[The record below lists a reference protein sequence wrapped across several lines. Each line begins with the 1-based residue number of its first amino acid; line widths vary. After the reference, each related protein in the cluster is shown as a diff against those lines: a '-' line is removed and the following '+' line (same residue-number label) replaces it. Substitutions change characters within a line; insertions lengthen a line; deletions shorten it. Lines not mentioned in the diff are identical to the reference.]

1 MSTNVLLITPYS
13 FTKYGGVQNQVNLI
27 EDYLDKHS
35 EFNVKVFAHG
45 KIEILRNEK
54 IFNIPFNSSV
64 SSVMLFPNRKIL
76 KEHIM
81 WADVI
86 HVHEPFVPI
95 IFWRIP
101 KNKKYVFTHHASL
114 NQVVVFLLKNIYK
127 LFTFNSMSTYVSDD
141 AKSNALALSQSSE
154 LIPNMIEIN
163 NDASFSKSNGF
174 LFIGRDEKRKNI
186 KFFKMLSIKDAFKNS
201 KFIAI
206 TNKILDT
213 NNIVSYVN
221 PTNDE
226 KNQIFKKTNIYLALN
241 TKSESFGITILE
253 AVNNGNLA
261 VTSSLDAF
269 INVLKDSHVT
279 FINNNFSSLQEV
291 LLNLSKNKLSDL
303 WEKQFNEIKKYDLLK
318 NMEKFIYIYS
328 KL

>member
-114 NQVVVFLLKNIYK
+114 NQVVVFLLKTIYK

-186 KFFKMLSIKDAFKNS
+186 KFFKMLSIKDAFKKS

>member
-114 NQVVVFLLKNIYK
+114 NQVVVFLLKTIYK

>member
-114 NQVVVFLLKNIYK
+114 NQVVVFLLKTIYK

-221 PTNDE
+221 PTNHE

-291 LLNLSKNKLSDL
+291 LLNLSKNKLNDL

>member
-114 NQVVVFLLKNIYK
+114 NEFVVFLLKNIYK

-186 KFFKMLSIKDAFKNS
+186 KFFKMLSIKNAFKNS

-269 INVLKDSHVT
+269 INVLKESHVT

>member
-13 FTKYGGVQNQVNLI
+13 FTKYGGVQNQVDLI

-114 NQVVVFLLKNIYK
+114 NQVVVFLLKTIYK

-291 LLNLSKNKLSDL
+291 LSNLSKNKLSDL

>member
-76 KEHIM
+76 KDHIM

-114 NQVVVFLLKNIYK
+114 NQVVVFLLKTIYK

>member
-114 NQVVVFLLKNIYK
+114 NQVVVFLLKTIYK
-127 LFTFNSMSTYVSDD
+127 LFTFNSMSTYVSDE

>member
-1 MSTNVLLITPYS
+1 MSINVLLITPYS

-27 EDYLDKHS
+27 EEYLDKHS

-45 KIEILRNEK
+45 KIENLRNEK

-127 LFTFNSMSTYVSDD
+127 LFTFNSLSTYVSDD
-141 AKSNALALSQSSE
+141 AKSNALALSRSSE

-163 NDASFSKSNGF
+163 NDASFSKSNGY

-186 KFFKMLSIKDAFKNS
+186 KFFKMLSTKDVFKNIR
-201 KFIAI
+201 FIAI
-206 TNKILDT
+206 TNKIIDK
-213 NNIVSYVN
+213 NNIISYVN
-221 PTNDE
+221 PTNHE
-226 KNQIFKKTNIYLALN
+226 KNQIFKQTNIYLALN

-303 WEKQFNEIKKYDLLK
+303 WEKQFNDIKKYDLLK

>member
-13 FTKYGGVQNQVNLI
+13 FTKYGGVQNQVDLI

-114 NQVVVFLLKNIYK
+114 NQVVVFLLKTIYK

-279 FINNNFSSLQEV
+279 FLNNNFSSLQEV
-291 LLNLSKNKLSDL
+291 LSNLSKNKLSYL

>member
-127 LFTFNSMSTYVSDD
+127 LFTFNSLSTYVSDD

>member
-1 MSTNVLLITPYS
+1 VSTNVLLITPYS

-114 NQVVVFLLKNIYK
+114 NQVVVFLLKTIYK

-291 LLNLSKNKLSDL
+291 LLNLRENKLSDL

>member
-1 MSTNVLLITPYS
+1 MSINVLLITPYS

-27 EDYLDKHS
+27 EEYLDKHS

-45 KIEILRNEK
+45 KIENLRNEK

-114 NQVVVFLLKNIYK
+114 NQVVVFLLKTIYK

>member
-1 MSTNVLLITPYS
+1 VSTNVLLITPYS

-114 NQVVVFLLKNIYK
+114 NQVVVFLLKTIYK
-127 LFTFNSMSTYVSDD
+127 LFTFNSMSTYVSDE

>member
-13 FTKYGGVQNQVNLI
+13 FTKYGGVQNQVDLI

-114 NQVVVFLLKNIYK
+114 NQVVVFLLKTIYK

-291 LLNLSKNKLSDL
+291 LSNLSKNKLSYL

>member
-114 NQVVVFLLKNIYK
+114 NQVVVFLLKTIYK

-213 NNIVSYVN
+213 NYIVSYVN

>member
-1 MSTNVLLITPYS
+1 MSINVLLITPYS

-27 EDYLDKHS
+27 EEYLDKHS

-45 KIEILRNEK
+45 KIENLRNEK

-127 LFTFNSMSTYVSDD
+127 LFTFNSLSTYVSDD
-141 AKSNALALSQSSE
+141 AKSNALALSRSSE

-163 NDASFSKSNGF
+163 NDASFSKSNGY

-186 KFFKMLSIKDAFKNS
+186 KFFKMLSTKDVFKNIR
-201 KFIAI
+201 FIAI
-206 TNKILDT
+206 TNKIIDK
-213 NNIVSYVN
+213 NNIISYVN
-221 PTNDE
+221 PTNHE
-226 KNQIFKKTNIYLALN
+226 KNQIFKQTNIYLALN

>member
-1 MSTNVLLITPYS
+1 VSINVLLITPYS

-27 EDYLDKHS
+27 EEYLDKHS

-45 KIEILRNEK
+45 KIENLRNEK

-127 LFTFNSMSTYVSDD
+127 LFTFNSLSTYVSDD
-141 AKSNALALSQSSE
+141 AKSNALALSRSSE

-163 NDASFSKSNGF
+163 NDASFSKSNGY

-186 KFFKMLSIKDAFKNS
+186 KFFKMLSTKDVFKNIR
-201 KFIAI
+201 FIAI
-206 TNKILDT
+206 TNKIIDK
-213 NNIVSYVN
+213 NNIISYVN
-221 PTNDE
+221 PTNHE
-226 KNQIFKKTNIYLALN
+226 KNQIFKQTNIYLALN

-303 WEKQFNEIKKYDLLK
+303 WEKQFNDIKKYDLLK

>member
-114 NQVVVFLLKNIYK
+114 NQVVVLLLKTIYK
-127 LFTFNSMSTYVSDD
+127 LFTFNSMSTYVSDE

>member
-114 NQVVVFLLKNIYK
+114 NQVVVFLLKTIYK

-291 LLNLSKNKLSDL
+291 LLNLRENKLSDL

>member
-114 NQVVVFLLKNIYK
+114 NQVVVFLLKTIYK

-186 KFFKMLSIKDAFKNS
+186 KFFKMLSINDAFKNS

-269 INVLKDSHVT
+269 INVLKESHVT

>member
-1 MSTNVLLITPYS
+1 VSTNVLLITPYS

-114 NQVVVFLLKNIYK
+114 NQVVVFLLKTIYK

-291 LLNLSKNKLSDL
+291 LLNLSKNKLSYL

>member
-114 NQVVVFLLKNIYK
+114 NQVVVFLLKTIYK
-127 LFTFNSMSTYVSDD
+127 LFTFNSMSTYVSDE

-186 KFFKMLSIKDAFKNS
+186 KFFKMLSIKDPFKKS

>member
-13 FTKYGGVQNQVNLI
+13 FTKYGGVQNQVDLI

-114 NQVVVFLLKNIYK
+114 NQVVVFLLKTIYK

-221 PTNDE
+221 PTNHE

-269 INVLKDSHVT
+269 INVLKESHVT

-303 WEKQFNEIKKYDLLK
+303 WEMQFNEIKKYDLLK

>member
-45 KIEILRNEK
+45 KIENLRNEK

-114 NQVVVFLLKNIYK
+114 NQVVVFLLKTIYK

-269 INVLKDSHVT
+269 INVLKESHVT

>member
-114 NQVVVFLLKNIYK
+114 NEFVVFLLKNIYK

-186 KFFKMLSIKDAFKNS
+186 KFFKMLSIKNAFKNS

-221 PTNDE
+221 PTNHE

-269 INVLKDSHVT
+269 INVLKESHVT

>member
-27 EDYLDKHS
+27 EDYLDKHN

-114 NQVVVFLLKNIYK
+114 NQVVVFLLKTIYK

>member
-114 NQVVVFLLKNIYK
+114 NQVVVFLLKTIYK
-127 LFTFNSMSTYVSDD
+127 LFTFNSMSTYVSDE

-186 KFFKMLSIKDAFKNS
+186 KFFKMLSIKDAFKKS

>member
-114 NQVVVFLLKNIYK
+114 NQVVVFLLKTIYK

-269 INVLKDSHVT
+269 INVLKESHVT

>member
-45 KIEILRNEK
+45 KIENLRNEK

-114 NQVVVFLLKNIYK
+114 NQVVVFLLKTIYK
-127 LFTFNSMSTYVSDD
+127 LFTFNSMSTYVSDE

-269 INVLKDSHVT
+269 INVLKESHVT

-291 LLNLSKNKLSDL
+291 LLNLSNNNLSDL

>member
-114 NQVVVFLLKNIYK
+114 NQVVVFLLKTIYK

-163 NDASFSKSNGF
+163 NDASFSKSIGF

>member
-1 MSTNVLLITPYS
+1 VSTNVLLITPYS
-13 FTKYGGVQNQVNLI
+13 FTKYGGVQNQVDLI

-114 NQVVVFLLKNIYK
+114 NQVVVFLLKTIYK

-291 LLNLSKNKLSDL
+291 LSNLSKNKLSDL

>member
-1 MSTNVLLITPYS
+1 VSTNVLLITPYS

-114 NQVVVFLLKNIYK
+114 NQVVVFLLKTIYK

>member
-13 FTKYGGVQNQVNLI
+13 FTKYGGVQNQVDLI

-114 NQVVVFLLKNIYK
+114 NQVVVFLLKTIYK

-291 LLNLSKNKLSDL
+291 LSNLNKNKLSDL

>member
-1 MSTNVLLITPYS
+1 VSTNVLLITPYS

-27 EDYLDKHS
+27 EDYLDKHN

-45 KIEILRNEK
+45 KIENLRNEK

-114 NQVVVFLLKNIYK
+114 NQVVVFLLKTIYK

>member
-27 EDYLDKHS
+27 EEYLDKHS

-114 NQVVVFLLKNIYK
+114 NQVVVFLLKTIYK

-269 INVLKDSHVT
+269 INVLKESHVT

>member
-114 NQVVVFLLKNIYK
+114 NQVVVFLLKTIYK
-127 LFTFNSMSTYVSDD
+127 LFTFNSMSTYVSDE

-269 INVLKDSHVT
+269 INVLEDSHVT